1 MKVSVK
7 GRYQWLTRLRWSAR
21 ILSILSVAV
30 ILMFLFGEEFDASK
44 ITANQWLGFL
54 FFPIGLVAG
63 FIIGWKKEL
72 PGGIISIISLF
83 GFYFIYGL
91 LVSGRI
97 PQGLAFIVFAL
108 PGFLFLACG
117 IYAYFAIGKLT
128 DEFSDNAVTD

>member
-7 GRYQWLTRLRWSAR
+7 ERYQWLKRLRWIAR
-21 ILSILSVAV
+21 IASILSVAV
-30 ILMFLFGEEFDASK
+30 ILMFLFGEEFDVSK

-54 FFPIGLVAG
+54 FFPVGLIAG
-63 FIIGWKKEL
+63 FIIGWKKEML
-72 PGGIISIISLF
+72 GGIISILSLL

-97 PQGLAFIVFAL
+97 PQGFAFIIFAL

-117 IYAYFAIGKLT
+117 IYAYFAIGKLA
-128 DEFSDNAVTD
+128 DQFSNNAVKD